1 MRPVGAVRT
10 GPKVDRDTR
19 AQSGL
24 STRSFVRSFACSFVP
39 RSRKHTYIRVY
50 SGRYLGRGKIF
61 TRKFRRGWRGFM
73 NNFGPQE
80 TRQPRAMCS
89 GRTVLI
95 TATAE
100 RASAPPAIPPAGFQ
114 PPFSYP
120 STISTE
126 PTSVLKC

>member
-1 MRPVGAVRT
+1 
-10 GPKVDRDTR
+10 
-19 AQSGL
+19 
-24 STRSFVRSFACSFVP
+24 
-39 RSRKHTYIRVY
+39 
-50 SGRYLGRGKIF
+50 
-61 TRKFRRGWRGFM
+61 M